1 MLLPLCLFCLFAV
14 IASLFVVSIHS
25 VRMDQGMDT
34 EMVQKVLSKIVSEI
48 ENLQFLALTVHN
60 QFTESNDKLLRVL
73 ADLKQEMQN
82 LDRVFG
88 DRRNWIQHGD
98 IIRVETLVKGRD
110 ELEQDINRIKS
121 FCEDLL
127 NLQKSLEVESKRSDE
142 DPVDIK
148 KILCALSEVFVEDK
162 SEANLGLKIIREYL
176 EKSTE
181 GCSELEQYLI
191 RIDDLRKDLAMS
203 KG

>member
-73 ADLKQEMQN
+73 ADLKQEMEN
-82 LDRVFG
+82 LDRLFG
-88 DRRNWIQHGD
+88 DKRNWRNIN
-98 IIRVETLVKGRD
+98 IIRVENLVKGSD

-127 NLQKSLEVESKRSDE
+127 NLQKSLEVESKRSNE

-148 KILCALSEVFVEDK
+148 KVLSALSEVFVEDK
-162 SEANLGLKIIREYL
+162 SEANLGLKTICEYL
-176 EKSTE
+176 EKSSND
-181 GCSELEQYLI
+181 SELEQYLI
-191 RIDDLRKDLAMS
+191 RIDALRKDLAMS
-203 KG
+203 VG